1 MIKSFRDA
9 DTELLWNTGKS
20 RRVPASLRKVA
31 SRKLAWWDSASNFDQ
46 LRIPPANHLEALT
59 DVYKRQ
65 MQQRANVARP
75 AAANQYHQTTGVK
88 AGPEALLSG
97 ERF

>member
-9 DTELLWNTGKS
+9 DTEILWNTGKS

-59 DVYKRQ
+59 GNRKGQFSIRINDQFRLCFLWQGNNAHDVEI
-65 MQQRANVARP
+65 VD
-75 AAANQYHQTTGVK
+75 YH
-88 AGPEALLSG
+88 
-97 ERF
+97 